1 MKGIN
6 TMKIDIA
13 ILEDNDQDFS
23 YLSSLLT
30 AWSHR
35 TDNTITITRF
45 QNTNIIRDFTINN
58 YDLLFADIEL
68 KGAGPETGISICEK
82 LRANGFNNEILFLT
96 AFKEYVF
103 DGYNVRALNYLVK
116 PITTEKLSASM
127 KRFLEFHTKNYY
139 KLQDRSLLIQIKYN
153 DILYITKEGNNTLIH
168 TQNETYY
175 ERTSLS
181 KIMDKLTH
189 TFIQCHKSYIVNL
202 SHVNS
207 LSGSEILLTNGTKI
221 TVGRN
226 HLTPVRNA
234 LLDYS
239 KFD

>member
-1 MKGIN
+1 MN
-6 TMKIDIA
+6 TVKIDIA
-13 ILEDNDQDFS
+13 ILEDSEQDFL

-30 AWSHR
+30 DWSCH

-45 QNTNIIRDFTINN
+45 EDTRIIQDFKINN

-68 KGAGPETGISICEK
+68 KGVEKETGINICEK
-82 LRANGFNNEILFLT
+82 LRADGFNNEILFLT

-103 DGYNVRALNYLVK
+103 DGYSVRAFNYLVK
-116 PITTEKLSASM
+116 PITKEKLSACM

-139 KLQDRSLLIQIKYN
+139 QLHDRSILIQLKFN
-153 DILYITKEGNNTLIH
+153 DIMYITKERNNVLIH
-168 TQNETYY
+168 TNNEIYY

-181 KIMDKLTH
+181 KIMNKLTH
-189 TFIQCHKSYIVNL
+189 SFVQCHKSSIVNL

-207 LSGSEILLTNGTKI
+207 LSGYELLLTDGTII

-226 HLTPVRNA
+226 YLLQVRNA

-239 KFD
+239 KFDY

>member
-1 MKGIN
+1 
-6 TMKIDIA
+6 MKIDIA
-13 ILEDNDQDFS
+13 ILEDNEQDFL

-30 AWSHR
+30 NWSYH
-35 TDNTITITRF
+35 TDTTITITRF
-45 QNTNIIRDFTINN
+45 QDLNIIHDFTINN

-68 KGAGPETGISICEK
+68 KEIGEETGISICEK
-82 LRANGFNNEILFLT
+82 LRADGFNNEILFLT

-103 DGYNVRALNYLVK
+103 DGYNVRAFNYLVK
-116 PITTEKLSASM
+116 PITAERLSACM
-127 KRFLEFHTKNYY
+127 KRFSEFHAKNYY
-139 KLQDRSLLIQIKYN
+139 PLQERSVLIRIKFN
-153 DILYITKEGNNTLIH
+153 DIMYITKKDNHILIH
-168 TQNETYY
+168 TQTETYY

-189 TFIQCHKSYIVNL
+189 TFVQYHKSCIVNL

-207 LSGSEILLTNGTKI
+207 LSGYEILLTDGTRL

-226 HLTPVRNA
+226 YLSQIRNA

>member
-1 MKGIN
+1 MNALKIN
-6 TMKIDIA
+6 IA
-13 ILEDNDQDFS
+13 ILEDNEQDFT
-23 YLSSLLT
+23 YLSSLLSD
-30 AWSHR
+30 WSHH
-35 TDNTITITRF
+35 TDNPITITRF
-45 QNTNIIRDFTINN
+45 KDTGIIQDFTTNN

-68 KGAGPETGISICEK
+68 KGAVKVTGISICEK

-103 DGYNVRALNYLVK
+103 DGYGVRAFNYLVK
-116 PITTEKLSASM
+116 PITAEKLSACM
-127 KRFLEFHTKNYY
+127 KRFLEFHAKNYY
-139 KLQDRSLLIQIKYN
+139 QLQDRSILIQLKFN
-153 DILYITKEGNNTLIH
+153 DIMYITKEGNNALLH

-181 KIMDKLTH
+181 NITSKLTH
-189 TFIQCHKSYIVNL
+189 SFIQCHKSSIVNL

-207 LSGSEILLTNGTKI
+207 LSGYEIILTDDTRI
-221 TVGRN
+221 PVGRN
-226 HLTPVRNA
+226 YLTKVRNA

>member
-1 MKGIN
+1 MDA
-6 TMKIDIA
+6 MKIDIA

-30 AWSHR
+30 DWSYH
-35 TDNTITITRF
+35 TDNSITIKRF
-45 QNTNIIRDFTINN
+45 RDLKIVSDFKINN

-68 KGAGPETGISICEK
+68 KDAGEETGISICEN
-82 LRANGFNNEILFLT
+82 LRASGFNNEILFLT

-116 PITTEKLSASM
+116 PITAEKLSGCM
-127 KRFLEFHTKNYY
+127 KRFLEFHTKDYY
-139 KLQDRSLLIQIKYN
+139 HLQDRSILIQIKFS
-153 DILYITKEGNNTLIH
+153 DVIYISKEGNNALLH

-181 KIMDKLTH
+181 SIMDKLTH
-189 TFIQCHKSYIVNL
+189 TFIQCHKSTIVNL
-202 SHVNS
+202 AHINS
-207 LSGSEILLTNGTKI
+207 LTGYEIILTNGTRLAI
-221 TVGRN
+221 GRN
-226 HLTPVRNA
+226 YLTKVRNA

-239 KFD
+239 KFE

>member
-1 MKGIN
+1 
-6 TMKIDIA
+6 MKIDIA
-13 ILEDNDQDFS
+13 ILEDNNHDFS

-30 AWSHR
+30 DWSHH
-35 TDNTITITRF
+35 TDNPITSTRF
-45 QNTNIIRDFTINN
+45 QNTHIIQDFIIHN

-68 KGAGPETGISICEK
+68 NESGTETGISICEK

-103 DGYNVRALNYLVK
+103 DGYNVRAFNYLVK
-116 PITTEKLSASM
+116 PITTEKLSACM

-139 KLQDRSLLIQIKYN
+139 QLQDRSFLMQIKFI
-153 DILYITKEGNNTLIH
+153 DIMYITKEGNNALIH
-168 TQNETYY
+168 TKNGTYC
-175 ERTSLS
+175 ERTSLY

-189 TFIQCHKSYIVNL
+189 TFIQCHKSSIVNL

-207 LSGSEILLTNGTKI
+207 LSGYEIILTDGTKL

-226 HLTPVRNA
+226 YLTQIRNA

-239 KFD
+239 KFN

>member
-1 MKGIN
+1 
-6 TMKIDIA
+6 MKIDIA

-23 YLSSLLT
+23 YLSTLLT
-30 AWSHR
+30 DWSYH
-35 TDNTITITRF
+35 TNTPITITRF
-45 QNTNIIRDFTINN
+45 QNANIIHDFTINH

-68 KGAGPETGISICEK
+68 KEAGGETGISLCEQI
-82 LRANGFNNEILFLT
+82 RANGFNNEILFLT

-103 DGYNVRALNYLVK
+103 DGYNVRAFNYLVK
-116 PITTEKLSASM
+116 PVTAEKISGCM
-127 KRFLEFHTKNYY
+127 KRFLEFHTKSHYH
-139 KLQDRSLLIQIKYN
+139 LQDRSILIQIKFS
-153 DILYITKEGNNTLIH
+153 DIMYISKDGNNTLIH

-175 ERTSLS
+175 ERTNLS
-181 KIMDKLTH
+181 KIIDKLTH

-207 LSGSEILLTNGTKI
+207 LSGYELLMTDGNRL
-221 TVGRN
+221 TVGRKY
-226 HLTPVRNA
+226 LQKIRNA

>member
-1 MKGIN
+1 
-6 TMKIDIA
+6 MKIDIA

-30 AWSHR
+30 DWSYH
-35 TDNTITITRF
+35 TDNSISITRF
-45 QNTNIIRDFTINN
+45 QDTNIIRDFTINS

-68 KGAGPETGISICEK
+68 KDAGAETGISICEK

-96 AFKEYVF
+96 SFKEYVF
-103 DGYNVRALNYLVK
+103 DGYNVRAFNYLIK
-116 PITTEKLSASM
+116 PITIEKLSACM

-139 KLQDRSLLIQIKYN
+139 QLQDRSILIQIKFN
-153 DILYITKEGNNTLIH
+153 DILYITKEGNNALIH
-168 TQNETYY
+168 TQKEIYY

-189 TFIQCHKSYIVNL
+189 TFIQCHKSSIVNL

-207 LSGSEILLTNGTKI
+207 LYGSEILLTDGTRI

-226 HLTPVRNA
+226 YLTQIRNA